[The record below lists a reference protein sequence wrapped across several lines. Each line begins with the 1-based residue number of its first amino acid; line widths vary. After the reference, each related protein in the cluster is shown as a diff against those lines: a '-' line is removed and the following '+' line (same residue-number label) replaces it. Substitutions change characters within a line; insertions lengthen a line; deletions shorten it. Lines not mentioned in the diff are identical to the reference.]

1 LHRNYG
7 PFAIP
12 FGLFQTCFR
21 AKICVNE
28 IQTADYQ
35 SLEKIVKIAYLRPI
49 GLLVANVASREVEN
63 E

>member
-12 FGLFQTCFR
+12 FGLFQTYFR
-21 AKICVNE
+21 PKTCVNE

-49 GLLVANVASREVEN
+49 GLLVANVASREGEN